1 MKTPRALLT
10 WTLLL
15 TLLLTLVPVASAQQ
29 PTPTPP
35 TWTPPVIYKY
45 ADVKCCDPNGQV
57 RFTITVTNPGGA
69 GNATWYNVRITDQ
82 IDPHLRIDAVT
93 TTAGTVTINGNTVV
107 VNGTITLAPGDTVVV
122 VITCTVL
129 SFPPSEVIYNTAYV
143 EYTTPDGQP
152 GGPIYVEVPV
162 KIVPCTP
169 PVIPEASTLILL
181 AGGATTLAG
190 YVGLQVRARRRKR
203 G

>member
-1 MKTPRALLT
+1 MKTRALLI

-15 TLLLTLVPVASAQQ
+15 AMLLTLIPVAGAQE

-35 TWTPPVIYKY
+35 TWTPPAIYKY

-57 RFTITVTNPGGA
+57 RFTITVTNPGA
-69 GNATWYNVRITDQ
+69 VTWYNVRITDQ

-93 TTAGTVTINGNTVV
+93 TSAGTATITGNTVV
-107 VNGTITLAPGDTVVV
+107 VNGTITLAPGATIVVN
-122 VITCTVL
+122 ITCTVL
-129 SFPPSEVIYNTAYV
+129 SYPPSEELYNSASV
-143 EYTTPDGQP
+143 EYTDPDEHP
-152 GGPIYVEVPV
+152 WGPIEVAVPV

-181 AGGATTLAG
+181 VGGATTLAG